1 MRKTRLEQDD
11 RINLQAGIAKGRTLA
26 EIAGALGKSRST
38 IYREIINNCVYRDC
52 RHTCAHCKRHCT
64 ADQRA
69 GKFDRGQCKDFAASE
84 CPRWGKFPYACNG
97 CAEAQFCSERKRYY
111 DCAEAEALSQ
121 KSRREPRTFGEIGGE
136 DLKAI
141 DSAVSAG
148 VKKGQSLHHIYATS
162 PALQAICCERTVRR
176 YLYRGYLG
184 VKAHELPRYV
194 RFQHKYDYAEKRR
207 IVNVGRMFGRTFSDY
222 GKHMKGHPG
231 ENVWQYDSVEGKVT
245 DKKAIL
251 TITYPEFRF
260 QFGFLITK
268 QSATSVL
275 GKIRRLQ
282 KLLGERFWEIFQ
294 VNLSDNG
301 VEFARFHEIEGGAGG
316 ESRCK
321 TFFTN
326 PYKATDKAGC
336 ERNHEL
342 VRYVIPKGVSMDFL
356 TQRKVSLLFSHIN
369 SYARASNQNKTPY
382 DLMVGRFGAEF
393 MEIIGIKRVKASDV
407 CLKPSLLK

>member
-1 MRKTRLEQDD
+1 MPQNRQHGKTLKTVQRKT
-11 RINLQAGIAKGRTLA
+11 IADYKVSGMTKPKFA
-26 EIAGALGKSRST
+26 EIAGLR
-38 IYREIINNCVYRDC
+38 
-52 RHTCAHCKRHCT
+52 T
-64 ADQRA
+64 A
-69 GKFDRGQCKDFAASE
+69 
-84 CPRWGKFPYACNG
+84 
-97 CAEAQFCSERKRYY
+97 
-111 DCAEAEALSQ
+111 
-121 KSRREPRTFGEIGGE
+121 
-136 DLKAI
+136 
-141 DSAVSAG
+141 
-148 VKKGQSLHHIYATS
+148 
-162 PALQAICCERTVRR
+162 RR

-184 VKAHELPRYV
+184 VKAHELPRYA
-194 RFQHKYDYAEKRR
+194 RYQHKYDYAEKRR

-342 VRYVIPKGVSMDFL
+342 VRYVIPKGVSLDFL
-356 TQRKVSLLFSHIN
+356 TQEKVNLLFSHIN
-369 SYARASNQNKTPY
+369 SYVRESNQNKTPY